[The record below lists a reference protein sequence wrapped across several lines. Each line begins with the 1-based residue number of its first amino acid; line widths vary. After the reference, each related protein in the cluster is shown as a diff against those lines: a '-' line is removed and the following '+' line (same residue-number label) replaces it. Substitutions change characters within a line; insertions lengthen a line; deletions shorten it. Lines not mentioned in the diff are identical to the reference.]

1 MSWLEKESQEKQ
13 RAGVADYFA
22 ILGVG
27 EDLIWNHA
35 QTKSTND
42 QNSAHPEEDE
52 AMLIERFYREI
63 VDCRIVAVEA
73 SSETYNNSLLSA
85 SQGQFVLGVPSPS
98 PSDVASGVGTDDGKV
113 ESGGWT
119 VLKETKPVDI
129 DAALGKTSVIH
140 NPQYRKGEVY
150 EANLDPVSGLA
161 EELQS
166 SLEARLQLEQDSRM
180 SKSTPLKDL
189 RRKVTSSFA
198 QRLVLAD
205 TFQKKKFYLSYRRR
219 APDEFSEKAISQ
231 MQLLYARLHK
241 VTLDGTSDNRSAT
254 ESAVTTSTV
263 SQKGAAALLRV
274 AEAGKNVVQSRILG
288 SPQIMSQSS
297 MDIGDLTAVALE
309 TLLELPTGFDEWSIP
324 EPYQMINLPS
334 RQGSRA
340 TEALI
345 SHGRDNQSTMNTSF
359 ASERSNAVENDHNR
373 DGASEWQDLVRPR
386 IVAKAIEVDENYM
399 YIPILAIRRQRVGE
413 EERFN
418 EDPAIV
424 DICVSFWN
432 RMGEP
437 SLPVEEIDPFDDEE
451 IKSLLLRNTEWKA
464 AAVPVQSEV
473 SSQYW
478 RPPAFGTNCLLLKR
492 NLPLGFCDATFKATV
507 LDRFPYK
514 NYKGLPLPEEELP
527 MFCYPTG
534 CHLHRAR
541 FKDAPVPQYY
551 GFVVKN
557 ERGDSIYVS
566 CLSFMEPLTKE
577 KKKQL
582 RQLSERRK
590 RASLPHAIHVNKE
603 MASGSTDAAGRP
615 DEFPDMLTGFDEMTA
630 FENKTIC
637 LVSRYPY
644 WTAFRKFLSHL
655 HSISSSSSDLPLE
668 RHISHLL
675 LAVPVPKPGGPSILI
690 PLPTFSVPMALSS
703 PPSKDLPLVDLSY
716 ERLISCL
723 DIPTI
728 VAIVLGF
735 LALEKKI
742 IVMSSQPSLVLDVC
756 ELLRSLLFPF
766 DLCAPYV
773 PRLTEPFMSCLDF
786 PGAIFVGIHDDKKQ
800 SGLAAVVRR
809 NMPED
814 STIVDLDSGSIDC
827 SGDRVKLLQS
837 SWEIIPPG
845 PRGSLV
851 TEIETLCRDAS
862 MIPGKTS
869 PGSQSD
875 PIIDASSAP
884 SFVDGPNDFGS
895 VEREPLD
902 DRAIRDAFLRF
913 FCCIMAGYERYLV
926 VPDADFLV
934 SGEDWFDSKGF
945 VSSVSEDKAPYLGLF
960 VSTQLFQS
968 YVQRRTEASDV
979 HCLLFDECV
988 VEYHSSISHSPY
1000 GRLGGEV
1007 ESLQSPD
1014 DTSPQLL
1021 YSLLVDQSASEARHP
1036 KMEITGDAD
1045 SKHGSETDSSAQH
1058 SEKTDNGD
1066 FALNAT
1072 GDWVT
1077 VPSVRD
1083 IPSTSRFVYCIDGNT
1098 TFPDHLNAD
1107 LYFPGEPESWLVEMS
1122 TAPTPMLTRSEQEIE
1137 EADRRQKLAT
1147 SSHGLQSQR
1156 RCLWQFPKLMGSH
1169 FLGAWLLCIPT
1180 FVAQNHISRQTQ
1192 SKYLLYALGALRLL
1206 RGKRRIVPDEAAYR
1220 ALIVACGR
1228 TKSDRR
1234 MELVKLFGLL
1244 RSDGI
1249 FPSAVTLGQ
1258 YTRAL
1263 AEGYSK
1269 RSIGTTEDS
1278 VRQTDDP
1285 TTENAK
1291 PEIVATV
1298 PKILEPG
1305 LFLSS
1310 LDGNLNSLEEA
1321 GRRWRQKKYQ
1331 EQDPVSSQEKPALN
1345 DTSQLVQVDQ
1355 IKKRSSKPWLPVSM
1369 SSSFLLHTRSPESV
1383 PSSGRLEKESIRLV
1397 AIWSRTQ
1404 VCESCGYV
1412 LFDEE
1417 IQAGWDVIQAN
1428 DTSDSVKCPRCSHLF
1443 VPMLG
1448 YKEFSIEEALT
1459 IAEASKTPGNRDNK
1473 TKPLPPQMGSVV
1485 GHADAAYVTYIS
1497 PASMRL
1503 SLEKQIKENGEGIL
1517 ERDALKRL
1525 DPQLYYN
1532 LWWYS
1537 ARFSLPLPLPVSD
1550 SMSKHYCAF
1559 AAWDYSV
1566 AVRACHSCARVLYP
1580 FSTERQT
1587 HHELTIESAESL
1599 GDDPLLSKFNLQ
1611 GYFSHVWDHEDLSG
1625 ILVCLVEAC
1634 DKRDF
1639 KPAIERLIGC
1649 NERRRKNL
1657 TSNEDGDAKHFSG
1670 STFVDQ
1676 TNFEYDVYR
1685 TILYLAKYQ
1694 CTTAF
1699 HAFFPATL
1707 KPCKGYHFWCPVAPI
1722 PIFDRLFRD
1731 GFERI
1736 QSRKQNPSPSASGM
1750 GVSDVALAFRSVF
1763 GHIV

>member
-1 MSWLEKESQEKQ
+1 MGWLEKESPEKQ

-22 ILGVG
+22 IVGVG

-35 QTKSTND
+35 QAKSTND
-42 QNSAHPEEDE
+42 QNSARPEEDE

-73 SSETYNNSLLSA
+73 SREAYKDNALSA
-85 SQGQFVLGVPSPS
+85 IQGQFVLGVPSPS
-98 PSDVASGVGTDDGKV
+98 LSNVASRGGTDDGEV
-113 ESGGWT
+113 ELGGWT
-119 VLKETKPVDI
+119 VLKETKPMDV
-129 DAALGKTSVIH
+129 DAALETTSVIC
-140 NPQYRKGEVY
+140 NSQSRKGEVY
-150 EANLDPVSGLA
+150 HANLDPVSGLA

-180 SKSTPLKDL
+180 SKSTPLKDF

-205 TFQKKKFYLSYRRR
+205 TYQKKKFYLSYRRR

-231 MQLLYARLHK
+231 VQLLYARVHK
-241 VTLDGTSDNRSAT
+241 VTLDATIDNRSAT

-274 AEAGKNVVQSRILG
+274 AEAGKNVMQSRILG
-288 SPQIMSQSS
+288 SPQIMTRGS
-297 MDIGDLTAVALE
+297 MDIGDLAAVALE
-309 TLLELPTGFDEWSIP
+309 TLLELPAGFDAWSIP
-324 EPYQMINLPS
+324 EPYQTINLPS
-334 RQGSRA
+334 RHESRA
-340 TEALI
+340 NQ
-345 SHGRDNQSTMNTSF
+345 RDHQSTVDTHF
-359 ASERSNAVENDHNR
+359 ASEGSSNVENEQNR
-373 DGASEWQDLVRPR
+373 DCASDWQDIVRPR
-386 IVAKAIEVDENYM
+386 IVTKASEVDESYM

-437 SLPVEEIDPFDDEE
+437 SLPVEKIDPFDDEE
-451 IKSLLLRNTEWKA
+451 IKSILLRSTEWKA
-464 AAVPVQSEV
+464 AALPVQSGV

-478 RPPAFGTNCLLLKR
+478 RPPAFGTNCLLFKR

-507 LDRFPYK
+507 LDRFPYR

-534 CHLHRAR
+534 CHLYRTR
-541 FKDAPVPQYY
+541 FKDVPLPQYY

-557 ERGDSIYVS
+557 ERGDSICVS
-566 CLSFMEPLTKE
+566 CVSFMEPLTKE
-577 KKKQL
+577 KKRQL
-582 RQLSERRK
+582 RQLSARRK
-590 RASLPHAIHVNKE
+590 RASLPHSIHVNE
-603 MASGSTDAAGRP
+603 MASGSSSAAMRR
-615 DEFPDMLTGFDEMTA
+615 DEFPDMLTAFDEMTT

-655 HSISSSSSDLPLE
+655 HSISCSSSALPLE
-668 RHISHLL
+668 R
-675 LAVPVPKPGGPSILI
+675 
-690 PLPTFSVPMALSS
+690 VPMALSS

-837 SWEIIPPG
+837 SWEIIPQG

-851 TEIETLCRDAS
+851 SEIETLCRDVG
-862 MIPGKTS
+862 MVPGKTTT
-869 PGSQSD
+869 GS
-875 PIIDASSAP
+875 DAIVDVSSATA
-884 SFVDGPNDFGS
+884 FVDDHNGFGS
-895 VEREPLD
+895 VNGEPLD

-913 FCCIMAGYERYLV
+913 FCSIMGGYERYLV

-960 VSTQLFQS
+960 VSTQLFQA
-968 YVQRRTEASDV
+968 YIQRRTEASDV

-1000 GRLGGEV
+1000 GRLGSEV
-1007 ESLQSPD
+1007 ETLQSHD
-1014 DTSPQLL
+1014 DASPQLL
-1021 YSLLVDQSASEARHP
+1021 YSLLVDQSASEARLP
-1036 KMEITGDAD
+1036 RPEIIGDTD
-1045 SKHGSETDSSAQH
+1045 SKHGSESDSSAQH
-1058 SEKTDNGD
+1058 SEKTNNGD
-1066 FALNAT
+1066 FALNST
-1072 GDWVT
+1072 GDLVT
-1077 VPSVRD
+1077 VPSARD
-1083 IPSTSRFVYCIDGNT
+1083 IPDASRFVYCIDGNT
-1098 TFPDHLNAD
+1098 TFPDRLNAD
-1107 LYFPGEPESWLVEMS
+1107 FYFPREPESWLVEMS

-1137 EADRRQKLAT
+1137 EADRRQKLAI

-1169 FLGAWLLCIPT
+1169 FLGAWLLCMPT
-1180 FVAQNHISRQTQ
+1180 FVAQNHISHQTQ
-1192 SKYLLYALGALRLL
+1192 SKYLLYALGGLRLL

-1234 MELVKLFGLL
+1234 MELVKIFGLL

-1269 RSIGTTEDS
+1269 RSIGTTEES
-1278 VRQTDDP
+1278 MIQIDDP
-1285 TTENAK
+1285 ITENVKSEKEAK
-1291 PEIVATV
+1291 T
-1298 PKILEPG
+1298 PKVLEPG

-1310 LDGNLNSLEEA
+1310 LDSNLNSLEEA
-1321 GRRWRQKKYQ
+1321 GRRWRQNKYKD
-1331 EQDPVSSQEKPALN
+1331 QDPVSSQFESALN
-1345 DTSQLVQVDQ
+1345 DTSQSVLVDQ
-1355 IKKRSSKPWLPVSM
+1355 IKRRSNKPWLPVSM
-1369 SSSFLLHTRSPESV
+1369 SSSFLVDMRSPESV
-1383 PSSGRLEKESIRLV
+1383 ASCGRLEKESIRLV

-1404 VCESCGYV
+1404 ACEACGYI

-1417 IQAGWDVIQAN
+1417 IQAGWDAIQTN
-1428 DTSDSVKCPRCSHLF
+1428 DTSGSVKCPRCRHLYM
-1443 VPMLG
+1443 PMLG

-1459 IAEASKTPGNRDNK
+1459 ATEALKTPGDRDNK
-1473 TKPLPPQMGSVV
+1473 MKPLPPQMGSVFS
-1485 GHADAAYVTYIS
+1485 HTDAAYVTYIS

-1517 ERDALKRL
+1517 ERDTLKRL

-1559 AAWDYSV
+1559 AAWDYNV

-1587 HHELTIESAESL
+1587 HHELTIASAESL

-1639 KPAIERLIGC
+1639 KPAIECLIGY

-1657 TSNEDGDAKHFSG
+1657 ALH
-1670 STFVDQ
+1670 STNKYGETKYFEGGTVVDQ
-1676 TNFEYDVYR
+1676 RDIEYDLYR

-1699 HAFFPATL
+1699 HVFFPATL

-1731 GFERI
+1731 GLERI
-1736 QSRKQNPSPSASGM
+1736 RSSKQNAHHIANARD
-1750 GVSDVALAFRSVF
+1750 VSDVALAFRSVF